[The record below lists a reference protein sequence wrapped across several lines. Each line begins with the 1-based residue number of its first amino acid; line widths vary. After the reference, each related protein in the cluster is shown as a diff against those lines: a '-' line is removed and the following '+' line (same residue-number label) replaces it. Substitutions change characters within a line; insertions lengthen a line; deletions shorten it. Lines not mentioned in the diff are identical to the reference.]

1 MFVVVYSMSITTRV
15 LYVIIII
22 LIIDH
27 LLDKIQ
33 FSLSLSLILS
43 IETLQ
48 NQDRRL
54 IAIHRGRAHKSVCAG
69 CKHKRCVSDACERI
83 LREHA

>member
-1 MFVVVYSMSITTRV
+1 MSITTRV

-22 LIIDH
+22 LIIDR

-33 FSLSLSLILS
+33 LSLSLILS

-69 CKHKRCVSDACERI
+69 CEHKRCVSDACERI

>member
-22 LIIDH
+22 LIIDR

-48 NQDRRL
+48 NQDRL

-69 CKHKRCVSDACERI
+69 CEHKRCVSDACERI